1 MRNNVRAVGLTIPAL
16 AASVLI
22 GGSPPMAT
30 SVELLAAHALE
41 GAQVPI
47 FNETT
52 PAELQAMA
60 AGFGVPGATP
70 VNYPASWRPFSPGG
84 WLAPSWDQSVTTGV
98 GMLNDQVK
106 DGDVIFGYSQG
117 AVTVSEYKKQ
127 FTPGNPDRPDQ
138 TPSAIVLLGNGDR
151 PNGGVLARFAPL
163 YIPGLDMTFT
173 GPTPTNTGIP
183 TKDYAGQYDPI
194 ADAPTNPANLLAMA
208 NAGMGTLFVH
218 LNYTNSNGAIPQDT
232 VGDTTYYLIPTY
244 PVPLLIPLQMVPVI
258 GPIAADTLD
267 PLVRMLVE
275 TGYDRTISPGTPTSA
290 DFTYFPNPAQV
301 ASNIPVAI
309 KTGLDNGL
317 QDLGAGRPLN
327 TARPDIGPGS
337 TGQGAYGIGGP
348 PVTMSTYDPL
358 APSSSALQDNGG
370 VQTNAAPQNSNPPSP
385 DPDDTTNS
393 SNNTNQQNVF
403 TPSLIAIPGQGGLSG
418 PKPSGPKLANPV
430 KSVVNG
436 VTNSIKTVVKAVTG
450 QGGSTAGNDSAGD
463 GEPSSADAGAAAG

>member
-1 MRNNVRAVGLTIPAL
+1 MRKNVRAVGLAIPAL

-30 SVELLAAHALE
+30 SVDLLAAHALE
-41 GAQVPI
+41 GAQIPI
-47 FNETT
+47 FNMTT
-52 PAELQAMA
+52 PEELQAMA

-70 VNYPASWRPFSPGG
+70 LDYPASWRPFSPGG
-84 WLAPSWDQSVTTGV
+84 WLAPSWDQSVRAGV
-98 GMLNDQVK
+98 NNLNSKVAP
-106 DGDVIFGYSQG
+106 GDVIFGYSQG

-127 FTPGNPDRPDQ
+127 FDPSNPNPPVNK
-138 TPSAIVLLGNGDR
+138 PSAIVLLGNGDR

-173 GPTPTNTGIP
+173 GATPTNTGIP

-290 DFTYFPNPAQV
+290 NFTYFPNPAQV

-309 KTGLDNGL
+309 QTGLDNGL

-348 PVTMSTYDPL
+348 PVTMSTYDPS
-358 APSSSALQDNGG
+358 AASSSALQDNGG
-370 VQTNAAPQNSNPPSP
+370 VQTNAAPQNSNPPP
-385 DPDDTTNS
+385 ADPNDATNT
-393 SNNTNQQNVF
+393 SNNTNQQNLF
-403 TPSLIAIPGQGGLSG
+403 TPSLIAIPGQAGLSG
-418 PKPSGPKLANPV
+418 PKPSQSKLANPV
-430 KSVVNG
+430 KSVITG

-450 QGGSTAGNDSAGD
+450 QGGSSAGNTDS
-463 GEPSSADAGAAAG
+463 PSEGGSANDAGSATG